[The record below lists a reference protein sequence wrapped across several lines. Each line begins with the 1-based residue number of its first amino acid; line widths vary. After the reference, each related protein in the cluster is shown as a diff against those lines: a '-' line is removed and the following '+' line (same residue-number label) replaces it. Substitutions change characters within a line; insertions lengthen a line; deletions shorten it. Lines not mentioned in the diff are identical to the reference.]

1 MALSSS
7 SSGRKLLALKV
18 KIVREGVL
26 GETETGIDLVAELVE
41 DVSKTAE
48 SAAEP
53 PEQVVL
59 TEESKLKTSQKGRA
73 SLEHLGQTHPSSIY
87 PQLR

>member
-1 MALSSS
+1 MIKNVRGEPGFCNTNDVIGIVGTHGS
-7 SSGRKLLALKV
+7 KLIKFW
-18 KIVREGVL
+18 EQ
-26 GETETGIDLVAELVE
+26 TDTGMELVAELVE

-59 TEESKLKTSQKGRA
+59 NRGV
-73 SLEHLGQTHPSSIY
+73 
-87 PQLR
+87 

>member
-7 SSGRKLLALKV
+7 SFGSKLLALKV

-26 GETETGIDLVAELVE
+26 GETDTGMELVAELVE

-59 TEESKLKTSQKGRA
+59 NRGV
-73 SLEHLGQTHPSSIY
+73 
-87 PQLR
+87 

>member
-1 MALSSS
+1 MIKNVRGEPGFCNTNDVIGIVGTHGSKLIKFWEQTSSVE
-7 SSGRKLLALKV
+7 GENF
-18 KIVREGVL
+18 VREGVL
-26 GETETGIDLVAELVE
+26 GETDTGMELVAELVE

-59 TEESKLKTSQKGRA
+59 NKGV
-73 SLEHLGQTHPSSIY
+73 
-87 PQLR
+87 